1 MCKLKSGLL
10 FKNGVFVPDY
20 DSHDKMLREKC
31 IEDTAENRIAGK
43 FVRFELSP
51 ENDDPFV
58 PIDMWV
64 FKIDQDELP
73 EWIKSDP
80 EKYEAMARAAVKE
93 WAEKHIF
100 IGIDKLNL
108 TDGSGYYLKDCT
120 NVTLSGSSTVQDMSG
135 SSTVQ
140 DMSGSSTVQDMWD
153 SSTVRNM
160 WDRSTVQNMWG
171 SSTVQD
177 MSGSSTVQDM
187 WDSSTVQDMWGSS
200 TVQDMWGS
208 STVRNMRDSSTVR
221 NMRDSSTV
229 RNMWGRST
237 VRNMRG
243 SSTVQNMRGSSTVQN
258 MRDRSTVQDMS
269 GSSTVQIAENL
280 SKGVN
285 VKTIILSQNAIIKD
299 CRTKTLYAVG
309 DWKLSIKEESD
320 A

>member
-20 DSHDKMLREKC
+20 DSHDKMLTEKG

-100 IGIDKLNL
+100 IGVDRLNL

-120 NVTLSGSSTVQDMSG
+120 NVTLSGSSTVQ
-135 SSTVQ
+135 
-140 DMSGSSTVQDMWD
+140 
-153 SSTVRNM
+153 
-160 WDRSTVQNMWG
+160 
-171 SSTVQD
+171 
-177 MSGSSTVQDM
+177 
-187 WDSSTVQDMWGSS
+187 
-200 TVQDMWGS
+200 
-208 STVRNMRDSSTVR
+208 
-221 NMRDSSTV
+221 
-229 RNMWGRST
+229 
-237 VRNMRG
+237 NMRG
-243 SSTVQNMRGSSTVQN
+243 NSTVQNMRGN
-258 MRDRSTVQDMS
+258 STVQDMC
-269 GSSTVQIAENL
+269 GNSTVQIAENW
-280 SKGVN
+280 SKGVS
-285 VKTIILSQNAIIKD
+285 VETIILSQNATIKD
-299 CRTKTLYAVG
+299 CRTKTLYASG
-309 DWKLSIKEESD
+309 DWKLIIKQG
-320 A
+320 

>member
-140 DMSGSSTVQDMWD
+140 DMSGSSTVQDMSG

-208 STVRNMRDSSTVR
+208 STVRNMRDRSTVR

-229 RNMWGRST
+229 RNMWGSST

-258 MRDRSTVQDMS
+258 MPA
-269 GSSTVQIAENL
+269 SSTVQIAENL

>member
-20 DSHDKMLREKC
+20 DSHDKMLTEKG

-100 IGIDKLNL
+100 IGVDRLNL

-120 NVTLSGSSTVQDMSG
+120 NVTLSGSSTVQ
-135 SSTVQ
+135 
-140 DMSGSSTVQDMWD
+140 
-153 SSTVRNM
+153 NM
-160 WDRSTVQNMWG
+160 RGNSTVQNM
-171 SSTVQD
+171 
-177 MSGSSTVQDM
+177 
-187 WDSSTVQDMWGSS
+187 
-200 TVQDMWGS
+200 
-208 STVRNMRDSSTVR
+208 RD
-221 NMRDSSTV
+221 N
-229 RNMWGRST
+229 
-237 VRNMRG
+237 
-243 SSTVQNMRGSSTVQN
+243 STVQNMRGN
-258 MRDRSTVQDMS
+258 
-269 GSSTVQIAENL
+269 STVQIAENW
-280 SKGVN
+280 SKGVS
-285 VKTIILSQNAIIKD
+285 VETIILSQNATIKD
-299 CRTKTLYAVG
+299 CRTKTLYASG
-309 DWKLSIKEESD
+309 DWKLIIKQG
-320 A
+320 

>member
-208 STVRNMRDSSTVR
+208 STVRNMRDRSTVR

-229 RNMWGRST
+229 RNMWGSST

>member
-208 STVRNMRDSSTVR
+208 STVRNMRDRSTVR

-229 RNMWGRST
+229 LNMWGSST

>member
-20 DSHDKMLREKC
+20 DSHDKMLTEKG

-93 WAEKHIF
+93 WAENHIF
-100 IGIDKLNL
+100 IGVDRLNL

-120 NVTLSGSSTVQDMSG
+120 NVTLYGNSTVQYMCVN
-135 SSTVQ
+135 STVL
-140 DMSGSSTVQDMWD
+140 
-153 SSTVRNM
+153 
-160 WDRSTVQNMWG
+160 
-171 SSTVQD
+171 
-177 MSGSSTVQDM
+177 
-187 WDSSTVQDMWGSS
+187 
-200 TVQDMWGS
+200 
-208 STVRNMRDSSTVR
+208 NMRG
-221 NMRDSSTV
+221 NSTV
-229 RNMWGRST
+229 RNMWG
-237 VRNMRG
+237 N
-243 SSTVQNMRGSSTVQN
+243 
-258 MRDRSTVQDMS
+258 STVQDML
-269 GSSTVQIAENL
+269 GSSTVLNMYGNSTVQYMCGNSTVRIAKNC

-285 VKTIILSQNAIIKD
+285 VETIILSQNATIKD

-309 DWKLSIKEESD
+309 DWKLIIKQG
-320 A
+320 

>member
-10 FKNGVFVPDY
+10 FKNGLFLPDY
-20 DSHDKMLREKC
+20 DSHDEMLLEKC

-140 DMSGSSTVQDMWD
+140 DMWGSSTVQDMWD

-160 WDRSTVQNMWG
+160 WDRSTVRNMWG

-208 STVRNMRDSSTVR
+208 STVRNMRDRSTVR

-229 RNMWGRST
+229 RNMWGSST
-237 VRNMRG
+237 VRNIRG

>member
-20 DSHDKMLREKC
+20 DSHDKMLTEKG

-100 IGIDKLNL
+100 IGVDRLNL

-120 NVTLSGSSTVQDMSG
+120 NVTLSGSSTVQNMRG
-135 SSTVQ
+135 NSTVQ
-140 DMSGSSTVQDMWD
+140 NMRDNSTVQNMRGNSTVQNMWD
-153 SSTVRNM
+153 SSTVQYMR
-160 WDRSTVQNMWG
+160 DSSTVQNMCG
-171 SSTVQD
+171 N
-177 MSGSSTVQDM
+177 STVQDM
-187 WDSSTVQDMWGSS
+187 WDSSTVQYMRDSSTVQNMCGNSTVQDMCGNS
-200 TVQDMWGS
+200 TVQDMW
-208 STVRNMRDSSTVR
+208 D
-221 NMRDSSTV
+221 
-229 RNMWGRST
+229 
-237 VRNMRG
+237 
-243 SSTVQNMRGSSTVQN
+243 SSTVQNMRGNSTVQN
-258 MRDRSTVQDMS
+258 MRDNSTVQNMR
-269 GSSTVQIAENL
+269 GNSTVQIAENW
-280 SKGVN
+280 SKGVS
-285 VKTIILSQNAIIKD
+285 VETIILSQNATIKD
-299 CRTKTLYAVG
+299 CRTKTLYASG
-309 DWKLSIKEESD
+309 DWKLIIKQG
-320 A
+320 

>member
-120 NVTLSGSSTVQDMSG
+120 NVTLSGSSTVQDMRG

-140 DMSGSSTVQDMWD
+140 DMSGSSTVQDMRD
-153 SSTVRNM
+153 SSTV
-160 WDRSTVQNMWG
+160 QN
-171 SSTVQD
+171 
-177 MSGSSTVQDM
+177 M

-200 TVQDMWGS
+200 TVQDM
-208 STVRNMRDSSTVR
+208 
-221 NMRDSSTV
+221 RDSSTV
-229 RNMWGRST
+229 RNMWGSSTVQDMRDSST

-243 SSTVQNMRGSSTVQN
+243 SSTVQDMRVSSTVQY
-258 MRDRSTVQDMS
+258 MS

>member
-160 WDRSTVQNMWG
+160 WGSSTVQNMRG

-229 RNMWGRST
+229 RNMWGSST

>member
-93 WAEKHIF
+93 WSEKHIF

-108 TDGSGYYLKDCT
+108 TDGNEYYLKDCT
-120 NVTLSGSSTVQDMSG
+120 NVTLSNSSTVQDMRGSSTVQDMC
-135 SSTVQ
+135 
-140 DMSGSSTVQDMWD
+140 
-153 SSTVRNM
+153 
-160 WDRSTVQNMWG
+160 
-171 SSTVQD
+171 
-177 MSGSSTVQDM
+177 
-187 WDSSTVQDMWGSS
+187 DSSTVQGMWGS
-200 TVQDMWGS
+200 
-208 STVRNMRDSSTVR
+208 
-221 NMRDSSTV
+221 
-229 RNMWGRST
+229 ST

-243 SSTVQNMRGSSTVQN
+243 SSTVQI
-258 MRDRSTVQDMS
+258 D
-269 GSSTVQIAENL
+269 ENL

-285 VKTIILSQNAIIKD
+285 VKTIILSQNATIKD
-299 CRTKTLYAVG
+299 CRTKTLYASA
-309 DWKLSIKEESD
+309 DWKLSIKEASD

>member
-20 DSHDKMLREKC
+20 DSHDEMLREKC

-51 ENDDPFV
+51 KNDDPFM
-58 PIDMWV
+58 PIDMWF

-93 WAEKHIF
+93 WAENHIF

-120 NVTLSGSSTVQDMSG
+120 NVTLSGSSTVQDMRG

-140 DMSGSSTVQDMWD
+140 
-153 SSTVRNM
+153 
-160 WDRSTVQNMWG
+160 
-171 SSTVQD
+171 
-177 MSGSSTVQDM
+177 
-187 WDSSTVQDMWGSS
+187 
-200 TVQDMWGS
+200 
-208 STVRNMRDSSTVR
+208 NMRDSSTVQ
-221 NMRDSSTV
+221 
-229 RNMWGRST
+229 
-237 VRNMRG
+237 NMRG
-243 SSTVQNMRGSSTVQN
+243 SSTVQNMRGSSTVQDMWDSSTVQN
-258 MRDRSTVQDMS
+258 MWGSSTVQDMWVS
-269 GSSTVQIAENL
+269 STVQNMRGSSTVRNMQDSSTVQNMWGSSTVRNMRGSSTVRNMWDSSTVQIAENR
-280 SKGVN
+280 SKGVS
-285 VKTIILSQNAIIKD
+285 VETIILSQNATIKD

-309 DWKLSIKEESD
+309 YWKLSIKEASD
-320 A
+320 G

>member
-58 PIDMWV
+58 PIDIWV

-120 NVTLSGSSTVQDMSG
+120 NVTLYGSSTVQDMSG

-140 DMSGSSTVQDMWD
+140 DMSGSSTVQDMRD

-160 WDRSTVQNMWG
+160 R
-171 SSTVQD
+171 
-177 MSGSSTVQDM
+177 
-187 WDSSTVQDMWGSS
+187 DSSTVQDMWGSS
-200 TVQDMWGS
+200 TVQDMRDS
-208 STVRNMRDSSTVR
+208 STVRNMRDSSTVQDMRGSSTVR

-229 RNMWGRST
+229 RNMWGSSTVQDMRGSST
-237 VRNMRG
+237 VRNMWGSSTVQDMRG
-243 SSTVQNMRGSSTVQN
+243 SSTVQ
-258 MRDRSTVQDMS
+258 DMQ

>member
-80 EKYEAMARAAVKE
+80 KKYEAMARAAVKE

-140 DMSGSSTVQDMWD
+140 DMWD
-153 SSTVRNM
+153 
-160 WDRSTVQNMWG
+160 
-171 SSTVQD
+171 
-177 MSGSSTVQDM
+177 SSTVQDM

-208 STVRNMRDSSTVR
+208 STVRNMRDRSTVR

-229 RNMWGRST
+229 RNMWGSST

>member
-20 DSHDKMLREKC
+20 DSHDKMLTEKG

-93 WAEKHIF
+93 WAENHIF
-100 IGIDKLNL
+100 IGVDRLNL

-120 NVTLSGSSTVQDMSG
+120 NVTLYGNSTVQYMCG
-135 SSTVQ
+135 NSTVL
-140 DMSGSSTVQDMWD
+140 
-153 SSTVRNM
+153 NM
-160 WDRSTVQNMWG
+160 CDN
-171 SSTVQD
+171 
-177 MSGSSTVQDM
+177 
-187 WDSSTVQDMWGSS
+187 
-200 TVQDMWGS
+200 
-208 STVRNMRDSSTVR
+208 
-221 NMRDSSTV
+221 STV
-229 RNMWGRST
+229 RNMWG
-237 VRNMRG
+237 N
-243 SSTVQNMRGSSTVQN
+243 
-258 MRDRSTVQDMS
+258 STVQDML
-269 GSSTVQIAENL
+269 GSSTVLNMCDNSTVLNMRGNSTVRIAKNC

-285 VKTIILSQNAIIKD
+285 VETIILSQNATIKD

-309 DWKLSIKEESD
+309 DWKLIIKQG
-320 A
+320 

>member
-10 FKNGVFVPDY
+10 LKNGVFVPDY

-93 WAEKHIF
+93 WAENHIF
-100 IGIDKLNL
+100 IGVDRLNL

-120 NVTLSGSSTVQDMSG
+120 NVTLSGSSTVQDMRG

-140 DMSGSSTVQDMWD
+140 DMCDSSTVRNMRGSSTVRNMRGSSTVRNMCDSSTVQNMWDSSTVQDMRYSSTVQDMWD

-160 WDRSTVQNMWG
+160 RY
-171 SSTVQD
+171 
-177 MSGSSTVQDM
+177 SSTVQDM
-187 WDSSTVQDMWGSS
+187 WDSSTV
-200 TVQDMWGS
+200 
-208 STVRNMRDSSTVR
+208 RNMCDSSTVR
-221 NMRDSSTV
+221 NMRYSSTVRNMWDSSTV
-229 RNMWGRST
+229 RNMW
-237 VRNMRG
+237 
-243 SSTVQNMRGSSTVQN
+243 
-258 MRDRSTVQDMS
+258 D
-269 GSSTVQIAENL
+269 SSTVQIAENL

-285 VKTIILSQNAIIKD
+285 VKTIILSQNATIKD
-299 CRTKTLYAVG
+299 CRTKTLYASA

>member
-43 FVRFELSP
+43 FVQFELSP

-58 PIDMWV
+58 PIDIWV

-80 EKYEAMARAAVKE
+80 EKYEAMARAAVNE

-140 DMSGSSTVQDMWD
+140 DMRD
-153 SSTVRNM
+153 SSTVR
-160 WDRSTVQNMWG
+160 NMWG

-177 MSGSSTVQDM
+177 MRGSSTVQDM
-187 WDSSTVQDMWGSS
+187 Q
-200 TVQDMWGS
+200 
-208 STVRNMRDSSTVR
+208 
-221 NMRDSSTV
+221 
-229 RNMWGRST
+229 
-237 VRNMRG
+237 
-243 SSTVQNMRGSSTVQN
+243 
-258 MRDRSTVQDMS
+258 

-309 DWKLSIKEESD
+309 DWKLLIKEASD

>member
-20 DSHDKMLREKC
+20 DSHDKMLTEKG

-93 WAEKHIF
+93 WAENHIF
-100 IGIDKLNL
+100 IGVDRLNL

-120 NVTLSGSSTVQDMSG
+120 NVTLYGNSTVQYMCG
-135 SSTVQ
+135 NSTVLNMC
-140 DMSGSSTVQDMWD
+140 DNSTVL
-153 SSTVRNM
+153 
-160 WDRSTVQNMWG
+160 
-171 SSTVQD
+171 
-177 MSGSSTVQDM
+177 
-187 WDSSTVQDMWGSS
+187 
-200 TVQDMWGS
+200 
-208 STVRNMRDSSTVR
+208 NMRG
-221 NMRDSSTV
+221 NSTV
-229 RNMWGRST
+229 RNMWG
-237 VRNMRG
+237 N
-243 SSTVQNMRGSSTVQN
+243 
-258 MRDRSTVQDMS
+258 STVQDML
-269 GSSTVQIAENL
+269 GSSTVLNMYGNSTVQYMCGNSTVRIAKNC

-285 VKTIILSQNAIIKD
+285 VETIILSQNATIKD

-309 DWKLSIKEESD
+309 DWKLIIKQG
-320 A
+320 

>member
-20 DSHDKMLREKC
+20 DSHDKMLTEKG

-93 WAEKHIF
+93 WAENHIF
-100 IGIDKLNL
+100 IGVDRLNL

-120 NVTLSGSSTVQDMSG
+120 NVTLYGNSTVQYMRG
-135 SSTVQ
+135 
-140 DMSGSSTVQDMWD
+140 
-153 SSTVRNM
+153 N
-160 WDRSTVQNMWG
+160 STVQNMC
-171 SSTVQD
+171 
-177 MSGSSTVQDM
+177 
-187 WDSSTVQDMWGSS
+187 
-200 TVQDMWGS
+200 GS
-208 STVRNMRDSSTVR
+208 STVRNMRDSSTVLNMCDNSAVR
-221 NMRDSSTV
+221 NMCDNSAVQDMCGNSTVRNMCDSSTV
-229 RNMWGRST
+229 R
-237 VRNMRG
+237 
-243 SSTVQNMRGSSTVQN
+243 
-258 MRDRSTVQDMS
+258 
-269 GSSTVQIAENL
+269 IAKNC

-285 VKTIILSQNAIIKD
+285 VETIILSQNATIKD

-309 DWKLSIKEESD
+309 DWKLIIKQG
-320 A
+320 

>member
-10 FKNGVFVPDY
+10 FKNGEFVPDY
-20 DSHDKMLREKC
+20 DSHDKMLTEES

-93 WAEKHIF
+93 WAENHIF
-100 IGIDKLNL
+100 IGVDRLNL

-120 NVTLSGSSTVQDMSG
+120 NVTLYGNSTVQYMCG
-135 SSTVQ
+135 NSTVL
-140 DMSGSSTVQDMWD
+140 
-153 SSTVRNM
+153 NM
-160 WDRSTVQNMWG
+160 CDN
-171 SSTVQD
+171 
-177 MSGSSTVQDM
+177 
-187 WDSSTVQDMWGSS
+187 
-200 TVQDMWGS
+200 
-208 STVRNMRDSSTVR
+208 
-221 NMRDSSTV
+221 STV
-229 RNMWGRST
+229 RNMWGNSTVQDMLGSSTVLNMCDNSTVLNMRGNST
-237 VRNMRG
+237 VRNMWG
-243 SSTVQNMRGSSTVQN
+243 N
-258 MRDRSTVQDMS
+258 STVQDML
-269 GSSTVQIAENL
+269 GSSTVLNMYGNSTVQYMCGNSTVRIAKNC

-285 VKTIILSQNAIIKD
+285 VETIILSQNATIKD

-309 DWKLSIKEESD
+309 DWKLIIKQG
-320 A
+320 

>member
-10 FKNGVFVPDY
+10 FKTGVFVPDY
-20 DSHDKMLREKC
+20 DSHDKMLTEKG
-31 IEDTAENRIAGK
+31 IEDTAENRIAEK

-80 EKYEAMARAAVKE
+80 EKYEAIARAAVKE

-120 NVTLSGSSTVQDMSG
+120 NVTLSGSSTVQDMR
-135 SSTVQ
+135 
-140 DMSGSSTVQDMWD
+140 GSSTVQDMWD

-160 WDRSTVQNMWG
+160 R
-171 SSTVQD
+171 
-177 MSGSSTVQDM
+177 
-187 WDSSTVQDMWGSS
+187 
-200 TVQDMWGS
+200 
-208 STVRNMRDSSTVR
+208 
-221 NMRDSSTV
+221 
-229 RNMWGRST
+229 GR
-237 VRNMRG
+237 
-243 SSTVQNMRGSSTVQN
+243 
-258 MRDRSTVQDMS
+258 
-269 GSSTVQIAENL
+269 STVQIAGNR
-280 SKGVN
+280 SKGISVE
-285 VKTIILSQNAIIKD
+285 TIILSQNATIKD
-299 CRTKTLYAVG
+299 FRTKTLYAVG
-309 DWKLSIKEESD
+309 DWKFSIKEASD

>member
-58 PIDMWV
+58 PIDIWV

-120 NVTLSGSSTVQDMSG
+120 NVTLSGSSTV
-135 SSTVQ
+135 
-140 DMSGSSTVQDMWD
+140 
-153 SSTVRNM
+153 RN
-160 WDRSTVQNMWG
+160 
-171 SSTVQD
+171 
-177 MSGSSTVQDM
+177 
-187 WDSSTVQDMWGSS
+187 MWGSS

-208 STVRNMRDSSTVR
+208 STVWNMRD
-221 NMRDSSTV
+221 
-229 RNMWGRST
+229 
-237 VRNMRG
+237 
-243 SSTVQNMRGSSTVQN
+243 
-258 MRDRSTVQDMS
+258 
-269 GSSTVQIAENL
+269 SSTVQIAENL

-285 VKTIILSQNAIIKD
+285 VKTIILSQNATIKD
-299 CRTKTLYAVG
+299 FRTKTLYAVG
-309 DWKLSIKEESD
+309 DWKLSIKEASD

>member
-153 SSTVRNM
+153 SSTV
-160 WDRSTVQNMWG
+160 
-171 SSTVQD
+171 
-177 MSGSSTVQDM
+177 
-187 WDSSTVQDMWGSS
+187 QDMWGSS

-208 STVRNMRDSSTVR
+208 STVRNMRDRSTVR

-229 RNMWGRST
+229 RNMWGSST

>member
-108 TDGSGYYLKDCT
+108 TDGSGCYLKDCT
-120 NVTLSGSSTVQDMSG
+120 NVTLSGSSTVQDMRG

-140 DMSGSSTVQDMWD
+140 DMSGSSTV
-153 SSTVRNM
+153 RNM
-160 WDRSTVQNMWG
+160 RGSSTVQNMWG

-177 MSGSSTVQDM
+177 MSGSSTVQ
-187 WDSSTVQDMWGSS
+187 
-200 TVQDMWGS
+200 
-208 STVRNMRDSSTVR
+208 
-221 NMRDSSTV
+221 
-229 RNMWGRST
+229 
-237 VRNMRG
+237 
-243 SSTVQNMRGSSTVQN
+243 
-258 MRDRSTVQDMS
+258 
-269 GSSTVQIAENL
+269 IAENL
-280 SKGVN
+280 YKGVN

>member
-120 NVTLSGSSTVQDMSG
+120 NVTLYGS
-135 SSTVQ
+135 
-140 DMSGSSTVQDMWD
+140 
-153 SSTVRNM
+153 
-160 WDRSTVQNMWG
+160 
-171 SSTVQD
+171 
-177 MSGSSTVQDM
+177 
-187 WDSSTVQDMWGSS
+187 
-200 TVQDMWGS
+200 
-208 STVRNMRDSSTVR
+208 
-221 NMRDSSTV
+221 
-229 RNMWGRST
+229 
-237 VRNMRG
+237 
-243 SSTVQNMRGSSTVQN
+243 
-258 MRDRSTVQDMS
+258 STVQDMS

-309 DWKLSIKEESD
+309 DWKLSIKEASD

>member
-177 MSGSSTVQDM
+177 M
-187 WDSSTVQDMWGSS
+187 
-200 TVQDMWGS
+200 WGS
-208 STVRNMRDSSTVR
+208 STVRNMRDRSTVR

-229 RNMWGRST
+229 RNMWGSST